1 MSNFKYTLSLLIIAK
16 FLVACQ
22 KKQELPQEVIASFGD
37 NILTKKEVVQA
48 TLGAKNQED
57 SFFLATKFVRSWM
70 KRQVLIYQANQQ
82 LGQLSEEQQKLIDT
96 YEGDLQIHELR
107 KKNVKEISKM
117 EITDTDLFAYYQSNK
132 KNFELKENIVQLE
145 FIKIPNQYKNMEQS
159 WNYFKRNKKNKRNK
173 LVEYV
178 QQNDG
183 FQFNDT
189 NKWLRFVDVLKEIP
203 INTYNEEHFLS
214 NNKFI
219 RIKDQSFTYFIRIL
233 NFKIKDDLSP
243 FTFEKEKIKE
253 ILINKRKISFLD
265 SIENKMIRDAIQNN
279 KLKLYQ

>member
-1 MSNFKYTLSLLIIAK
+1 LIVANFLA
-16 FLVACQ
+16 ACQ
-22 KKQELPQEVIASFGD
+22 NKQELPQEVVASFGD
-37 NILTKKEVVQA
+37 KILTKKEVAQA
-48 TLGAKNQED
+48 TTGAKNQED

-107 KKNVKEISKM
+107 KKYVKEISKM
-117 EITDTDLFAYYQSNK
+117 EITETDLFAYYQSNK

-159 WNYFKRNKKNKRNK
+159 WKHFKRNKRNKRNE
-173 LVEYV
+173 LVQYV

-219 RIKDQSFTYFIRIL
+219 RIKDQSFTYFVRIL

-243 FTFEKEKIKE
+243 FAFENEKIKE